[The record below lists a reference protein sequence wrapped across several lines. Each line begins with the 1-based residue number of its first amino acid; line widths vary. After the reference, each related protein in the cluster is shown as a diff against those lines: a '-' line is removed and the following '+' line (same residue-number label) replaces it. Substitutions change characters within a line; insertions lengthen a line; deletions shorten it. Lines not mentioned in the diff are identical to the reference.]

1 MASTGTNALLLPT
14 VPKPMSTYSSIATF
28 RRKVAFGSPS
38 NTLSRKG
45 FGQPEQ
51 RSVRLFGWEETVPP
65 IVELLKA
72 VAPLTTIIIYQ
83 YAADKRFTDALKANA
98 ELHNAADKRFAESRD
113 AADKRFA
120 EALKSSSEIRGA
132 DKETLDAIVS
142 KLSAEIA
149 AALKAKA

>member
-1 MASTGTNALLLPT
+1 
-14 VPKPMSTYSSIATF
+14 
-28 RRKVAFGSPS
+28 
-38 NTLSRKG
+38 
-45 FGQPEQ
+45 
-51 RSVRLFGWEETVPP
+51 VRLFGWEETVPP

-120 EALKSSSEIRGA
+120 EALKANAELHNAADKRFAESRDAADKRFAEALKSSSEIRGA